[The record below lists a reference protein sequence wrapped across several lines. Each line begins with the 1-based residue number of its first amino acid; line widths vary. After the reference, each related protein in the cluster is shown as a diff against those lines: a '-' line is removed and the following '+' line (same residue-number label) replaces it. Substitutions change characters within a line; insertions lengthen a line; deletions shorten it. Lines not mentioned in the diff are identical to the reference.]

1 MRSNRP
7 VIEDVARSGMTDPL
21 AWFFD
26 QHERHRQICRLMVQ
40 ASEAPAFDQAPLARL
55 VAFVRRELGWHVA
68 DEEEFLFP
76 LLRRR
81 ARKEDNIEDVLG
93 QLSAEHRL
101 DVGRAASLA
110 DHLEACLE
118 QRIAP
123 GLVPACRDSL
133 KAFASQELRHLAL
146 ENAVVLP
153 IARLRLSRGDLADLG
168 QSLAA
173 RRGPGACEAP
183 A

>member
-7 VIEDVARSGMTDPL
+7 TIEDVGRSGVADPL

-26 QHERHRQICRLMVQ
+26 QHERHRQLCRLMVR
-40 ASEAPAFDQAPLARL
+40 ASEAPAFDEDLLVRL
-55 VAFVRRELGWHVA
+55 IAFVRKELGWHVA
-68 DEEEFLFP
+68 DEEECLFP

-81 ARKEDNIEDVLG
+81 AGKGDNIEDVLG

-153 IARLRLSRGDLADLG
+153 IARLRLSPGDLVDLG
-168 QSLAA
+168 QRLAA
-173 RRGPGACEAP
+173 RRGLGAGEEP